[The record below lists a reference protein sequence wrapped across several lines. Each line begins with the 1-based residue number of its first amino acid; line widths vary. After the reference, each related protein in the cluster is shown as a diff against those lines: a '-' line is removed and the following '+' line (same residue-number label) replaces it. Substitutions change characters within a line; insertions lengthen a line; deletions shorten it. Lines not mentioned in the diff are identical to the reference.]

1 MLGIFSAPFTVCQ
14 DPQFVQETKELYKNL
29 IDEHSLSVV
38 LAYALKINLYLL
50 YLNY

>member
-29 IDEHSLSVV
+29 IDELNIV
-38 LAYALKINLYLL
+38 LVWFWLMP
-50 YLNY
+50 